1 MSDSYLFF
9 YNVRYS
15 NIMERNNASDDDDG
29 FDTDEFDSDNSD
41 ESPHNEPEQN
51 DSHYDAHT
59 STEFVVNTLSLIIL
73 HFIAQLPSQVFITTL
88 YYD

>member
-1 MSDSYLFF
+1 
-9 YNVRYS
+9 
-15 NIMERNNASDDDDG
+15 MERNNASDDDDDG

-59 STEFVVNTLSLIIL
+59 STEFVVNTLIIL
-73 HFIAQLPSQVFITTL
+73 HLIAQLPSQVFITTL

>member
-1 MSDSYLFF
+1 MSDSYFF
-9 YNVRYS
+9 FCNVRYS

-41 ESPHNEPEQN
+41 ESPPNEPEQN

-59 STEFVVNTLSLIIL
+59 STEFVVNTLIIL
-73 HFIAQLPSQVFITTL
+73 HFIAQLPSQVSITTL

>member
-1 MSDSYLFF
+1 MSDSYFF
-9 YNVRYS
+9 FCNVRYS

-59 STEFVVNTLSLIIL
+59 STEFVVNTLIL
-73 HFIAQLPSQVFITTL
+73 LHLIAQLPFQVFITTL

>member
-1 MSDSYLFF
+1 
-9 YNVRYS
+9 
-15 NIMERNNASDDDDG
+15 MERNNASDDDDG

-73 HFIAQLPSQVFITTL
+73 HFIAQLPSQVSITTL

>member
-1 MSDSYLFF
+1 
-9 YNVRYS
+9 
-15 NIMERNNASDDDDG
+15 MERNNASDDDDG

-59 STEFVVNTLSLIIL
+59 STEFVVNTLLKFL
-73 HFIAQLPSQVFITTL
+73 
-88 YYD
+88 

>member
-9 YNVRYS
+9 CNVRYS

-41 ESPHNEPEQN
+41 ESPHNELEQN

-59 STEFVVNTLSLIIL
+59 STEFVVNTLIIL